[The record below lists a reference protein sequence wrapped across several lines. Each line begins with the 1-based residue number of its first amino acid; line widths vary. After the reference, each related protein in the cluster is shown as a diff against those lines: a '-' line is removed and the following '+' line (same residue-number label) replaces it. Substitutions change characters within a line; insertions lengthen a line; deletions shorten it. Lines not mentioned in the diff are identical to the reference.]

1 MGTRN
6 GANLIHGLVRKR
18 SEVAGQLK
26 VAQKAMET
34 VKDDLAA
41 IDRALEIC
49 GYKGNPN
56 GIAPRTKYRQLFGRN
71 ELKLTI
77 RKHLN
82 QTPADDET
90 LTKTIIEAKGW
101 DKDAVWS
108 DVLKRVR
115 DCLQREQKVGRV
127 VQDFGPD
134 GVLWKRAT

>member
-49 GYKGNPN
+49 GYNGNPS

-82 QTPADDET
+82 H
-90 LTKTIIEAKGW
+90 
-101 DKDAVWS
+101 
-108 DVLKRVR
+108 
-115 DCLQREQKVGRV
+115 
-127 VQDFGPD
+127 
-134 GVLWKRAT
+134 